1 MALTKITTSLV
12 AVNTL
17 TAANIADNTI
27 DATKIAQNQILARH
41 IASGALSDA
50 VAGISSSADAT
61 AITIT
66 SSETVGIGETTP
78 LGILHVKDADSG
90 AGTPNESANTLV
102 LEEDDNCGISIFS
115 GNNDNGMIAFGD
127 SGDAD
132 IGSITYDHNTDA
144 LNFIVNASQRHTIS
158 STGAAKSTINSDTDY
173 SSTGEPAGILT
184 LYNSN
189 GSDGTGVNNYSSLE
203 FNTGDGATSQGFIN
217 YVRTADN
224 QGKFTFSQRT
234 GSSSYAESM
243 SILNDGT
250 VYIGN
255 NTDTQSI
262 LGRTAIGFVTGLSD
276 YAYVGHLDVADSGG
290 YALVQSAAGATFLNA
305 EDGQDLS
312 FSIHGTRKMVL
323 DDSGNLGVARTDPSR
338 PLDVKLT
345 ATNASLHN
353 NSTAA
358 VHFGSQGNTDGYI
371 QGISLGY
378 KTDGANTYAKT
389 AIVARGLGDGAARQ
403 SLAFL
408 VDTAADSG
416 SAEIGD
422 AKLLIDGTTG
432 AVTMAKQPAFRAY
445 LGTST
450 AVSAGTANFY
460 ASSALSEDF
469 DRGGNFN
476 ASTGKFTA
484 PHAGIYHF
492 NATITMGAST
502 AAVEYLSAEIV
513 ATPSGGSATRYVCGG
528 WNSKPTGDN
537 AYASSAGSVTIEL
550 AANAEVTLG
559 YEVSDAITLQGG
571 IGHCGFSGF
580 LVA

>member
-1 MALTKITTSLV
+1 DAATLDISGDADIDGTLETDNLTVGGAQGSDGQVLTSTGSGV
-12 AVNTL
+12 AWED
-17 TAANIADNTI
+17 AA
-27 DATKIAQNQILARH
+27 
-41 IASGALSDA
+41 GG

-66 SSETVGIGETTP
+66 SSETVGIGETSP

-115 GNNDNGMIAFGD
+115 GTNDNGMIAFGD

-144 LNFIVNASQRHTIS
+144 LNFVVNASQRHTIS

-189 GSDGTGVNNYSSLE
+189 GSDGAGVNNYSSLE

-234 GSSSYAESM
+234 ASSSYAESM

-250 VYIGN
+250 LYVGN

-323 DDSGNLGVARTDPSR
+323 DDSGKLGIGTTSPQQALHIFQAEGGVGA
-338 PLDVKLT
+338 KH
-345 ATNASLHN
+345 ATIRLGGYSTTGAEIAAYRYTG
-353 NSTAA
+353 NSND
-358 VHFGSQGNTDGYI
+358 QGLVFSSYDSTDGVVDRMTI
-371 QGISLGY
+371 NSSGQI
-378 KTDGANTYAKT
+378 TTPAQP
-389 AIVARGLGDGAARQ
+389 IFGAARNAGYLSDDQ
-403 SLAFL
+403 AWVADM
-408 VDTAADSG
+408 VDTNLGSHYDS
-416 SAEIGD
+416 S
-422 AKLLIDGTTG
+422 
-432 AVTMAKQPAFRAY
+432 
-445 LGTST
+445 
-450 AVSAGTANFY
+450 N
-460 ASSALSEDF
+460 
-469 DRGGNFN
+469 
-476 ASTGKFTA
+476 GKFTA
-484 PHAGIYHF
+484 PIAG
-492 NATITMGAST
+492 
-502 AAVEYLSAEIV
+502 
-513 ATPSGGSATRYVCGG
+513 RYFF
-528 WNSKPTGDN
+528 T
-537 AYASSAGSVTIEL
+537 GSVMTHDSSSSVTQVSWSFRKNNSSVKDFIKHKINDVHCRVDGSIIITL
-550 AANAEVTLG
+550 AANDYVTLFVNDSNTSSG
-559 YEVSDAITLQGG
+559 WAGSQHVQNHFG
-571 IGHCGFSGF
+571 GF
-580 LVA
+580 LIG